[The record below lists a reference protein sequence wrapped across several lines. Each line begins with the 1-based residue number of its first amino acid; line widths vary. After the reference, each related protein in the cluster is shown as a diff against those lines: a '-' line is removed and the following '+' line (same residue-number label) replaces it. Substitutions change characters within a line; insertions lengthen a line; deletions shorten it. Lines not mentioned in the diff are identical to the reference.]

1 MKKSQIVF
9 FVLGGFFITNAVVA
23 ELIGG
28 KLFLTPMPEFLQAF
42 FSTIGLDIKDF
53 TMSVGILPWPFV
65 FVATDLVNEFYGR
78 RGVRFYTFIT
88 MGLILYIL
96 PILYFSDLLPTSPIS
111 PVKADQF
118 NQVFATSMGIILA
131 SVVAFGVS
139 QLVDVF
145 VFTGVRKATGAKHLW
160 LRATGST
167 LVSQLVDTYVISFL
181 AFVLPG
187 YISFSDFLKL
197 GTVSY
202 LYKIGVAILVT
213 PLCYGG
219 HSLVKWFVGDDEAEK
234 LVVEAHPNDP
244 VSS

>member
-1 MKKSQIVF
+1 MKKSHIVF
-9 FVLGGFFITNAVVA
+9 FILGGFFITNALVA

-28 KLFLTPMPEFLQAF
+28 KLFLTPMPEFLQVAF
-42 FSTIGLDIKDF
+42 SYLGLDLKDF

-65 FVATDLVNEFYGR
+65 FVATDLVNEFYGK
-78 RGVRFYTFIT
+78 RGVRFYTLVT

-96 PILYFSDLLPTSPIS
+96 PILYFANILPTSPIS
-111 PVKADQF
+111 PVKDGEF

-131 SVVAFGVS
+131 SVVAFGLS

-145 VFTGVRKATGAKHLW
+145 VFSRLRAVTGAKRLW

-167 LVSQLVDTYVISFL
+167 FVSQLIDTFVISFL
-181 AFVLPG
+181 AFVIPG

-197 GTVSY
+197 STVSFV
-202 LYKIGVAILVT
+202 YKIGVAVLVT

-219 HSLVKWFVGDDEAEK
+219 HSLVKWFVGEDEAEK
-234 LVVEAHPNDP
+234 LVLAAHPNDP
-244 VSS
+244 KS

>member
-1 MKKSQIVF
+1 LKKSQIVF
-9 FVLGGFFITNAVVA
+9 FILGGFFITNALVA

-28 KLFLTPMPEFLQAF
+28 KLFLTPMPEFLQTF
-42 FSTIGLDIKDF
+42 FSALGLDLKDF

-96 PILYFSDLLPTSPIS
+96 PILYISNLLPTSPIS
-111 PVKADQF
+111 PVKDGEF

-139 QLVDVF
+139 QVVDIF
-145 VFTGVRKATGAKHLW
+145 IFSGFRRRTGAKHLW
-160 LRATGST
+160 LRTTGST
-167 LVSQLVDTYVISFL
+167 LVSQLVDTFVISFL

-197 GTVSY
+197 GAVSY
-202 LYKIGVAILVT
+202 IYKIGVAILVT

-219 HSLVKWFVGDDEAEK
+219 HSLVNWFVGQDEAEK
-234 LVVEAHPNDP
+234 LIAEAHPEAARTQ
-244 VSS
+244 

>member
-1 MKKSQIVF
+1 LKKSHIVF
-9 FVLGGFFITNAVVA
+9 FILGGFFITNALVA

-28 KLFLTPMPEFLQAF
+28 KLFLTPMPEFLQVAF
-42 FSTIGLDIKDF
+42 SYLGLDLKDF

-65 FVATDLVNEFYGR
+65 FVATDLVNEFYGK
-78 RGVRFYTFIT
+78 RGVRFYTLVT

-96 PILYFSDLLPTSPIS
+96 PILYFANILPTSPIS
-111 PVKADQF
+111 PVKDGEF

-131 SVVAFGVS
+131 SVVAFGLS

-145 VFTGVRKATGAKHLW
+145 VFSRLRAVTGAKRLW

-167 LVSQLVDTYVISFL
+167 FVSQLIDTFVISFL
-181 AFVLPG
+181 AFVIPG

-197 GTVSY
+197 STVSFV
-202 LYKIGVAILVT
+202 YKIGVAVLVT

-219 HSLVKWFVGDDEAEK
+219 HSLVKWFVGEDEAEK
-234 LVVEAHPNDP
+234 LVLAAHPNDP
-244 VSS
+244 KS